1 MKKIEC
7 LETKKGINA
16 IETVL
21 IEKMGERDAMI
32 WSSRVDKALP
42 RDEISIVRSEIAT
55 VRSETA
61 TEIVSLNQRIA
72 ATATQIAA
80 TATQIAAIDNRIA
93 SLSTDMSLG
102 TKKNCLS

>member
-80 TATQIAAIDNRIA
+80 IDNRIA